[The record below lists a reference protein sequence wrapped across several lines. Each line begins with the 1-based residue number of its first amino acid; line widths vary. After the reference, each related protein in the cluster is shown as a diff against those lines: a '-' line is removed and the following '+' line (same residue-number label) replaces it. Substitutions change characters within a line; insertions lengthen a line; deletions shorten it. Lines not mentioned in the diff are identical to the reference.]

1 MKAEDRYHAAQAAA
15 AAGRYE
21 EALRE
26 HIWFHDHALEE
37 QPSLYGVRLSYALS
51 DWVELANLYPPALVA
66 LQTIRDEKSDRLD
79 RGDGDRRLFHD
90 VRAINE
96 QLDQQGLTYELFV
109 RLQETNP
116 ALAEKCADLAMAAI
130 VQSKNFDLARKLARD
145 PDGSIRRW
153 SRILNEDVADL
164 ADEPSN
170 HALRLDAYV
179 HYYVTQVRL
188 LLDVFIGVGESEIAE
203 SLRESAIAA
212 VESPTARDAVHTMLA
227 PNPGRLPP
235 S

>member
-1 MKAEDRYHAAQAAA
+1 MQAKERYHAARAAA

-51 DWVELANLYPPALVA
+51 DWVELANRYPPALVA
-66 LQTIRDEKSDRLD
+66 LKAIRDAKSDRLV

-96 QLDQQGLTYELFV
+96 QLDQQGLTHELFV
-109 RLQETNP
+109 RLQETN
-116 ALAEKCADLAMAAI
+116 ATLAEKCADLAMAAI
-130 VQSKNFDLARKLARD
+130 VRSKDFNLARNLVRD

-164 ADEPSN
+164 ANEPADY
-170 HALRLDAYV
+170 ALRLDAYV

-203 SLRESAIAA
+203 SLRESAISA
-212 VESPTARDAVHTMLA
+212 VESPAARDAVHAALVPM
-227 PNPGRLPP
+227 
-235 S
+235 